1 MSDAKIPVELE
12 LADIQ
17 GNILTAYGRLGFPFG
32 RFGLFTVTDAA
43 GGRRFVEALRPRV
56 TTALR
61 WKSRA
66 KAIPTGRREVERP
79 KVTINLAFT
88 FGGLRAL
95 DVPTRTLRG
104 LPDEF
109 IDGMAARCNILGDDT
124 PENRLANWDPV
135 WRGGRGSGGV
145 HILVMLNAEMGPDGE
160 PVPELDQICTEIT
173 AMCGGESGV
182 RLLTGHRGPN
192 PDWQYLAALKDSRG
206 LPCAKEHFGF
216 TDGIGDPVFE
226 GQYPQGAAKARAV
239 GFGATDGEG
248 KWRPLATGEFLL
260 GWPDEAQE
268 IPGAAMPLDFSRNGT
283 FFAYRKLN
291 QDVAAFEDWVD
302 ETAEKLRAA
311 WRLGS
316 AHEARETL
324 LAKMAGRW
332 TDGVPLSAAPTFAD
346 WEKFNETWPPDDLHR
361 VRKDGERQRRL
372 VDFSFRDDEA
382 GTKCP
387 ATSHMRRVNTR
398 DMLDP
403 RAASRKP
410 AARLGSTLNNRRRIL
425 RRGLPY
431 GRSGRDNPEQ
441 GIVMLAVCASLQ
453 RQFEFV
459 QQQWLNYGLD
469 SNAANDTCPLI
480 GNHDAEAKFVIP
492 AAPESGNPPFI
503 ATGLKQWVQTRGGDY
518 FFVPSMS
525 ALRMIAMGV
534 VDPT

>member
-1 MSDAKIPVELE
+1 MNEKGCPVELE
-12 LADIQ
+12 LADLQ

-32 RFGLFTVTDAA
+32 RFGLFTVTEPS

-61 WKSRA
+61 WKSRS
-66 KAIPTGRREVERP
+66 KEIPTGRREVERP

-88 FGGLRAL
+88 FYGLRAL
-95 DVPTRTLRG
+95 QVPTRTLRG
-104 LPDEF
+104 MPDEF

-124 PENRLANWDPV
+124 EENKLSNWDPV
-135 WRGGRGSGGV
+135 WQGERAQGGV

-160 PVPELDQICTEIT
+160 PVPELAELCAEIEG
-173 AMCGGESGV
+173 MCGEGSGV
-182 RLLTGHRGPN
+182 RLLAGHRGP
-192 PDWQYLAALKDSRG
+192 DTKWQCLSALKDSRG
-206 LPCAKEHFGF
+206 LPCAKEHFGY

-226 GQYPQGAAKARAV
+226 GQYPQGAEKARAV

-248 KWRPLATGEFLL
+248 NWRPLATGEFLL

-268 IPGAAMPLDFSRNGT
+268 IPGSAMPLDFSRNGT

-291 QDVAAFEDWVD
+291 QDVAAFEAWVED
-302 ETAEKLRAA
+302 TAEKLKAV

-316 AHEARETL
+316 HEEARETL

-332 TDGVPLSAAPTFAD
+332 TDGVPLSAAPTYAD
-346 WEKFNETWPPDDLHR
+346 WKRFNEEYPPDDLHR
-361 VRKDGERQRRL
+361 VRNDGERQRRL
-372 VDFSFRDDEA
+372 VDFTFRDDEA

-387 ATSHMRRVNTR
+387 ATSHLRRTNTR

-403 RAASRKP
+403 RATNPKP
-410 AARLGSTLNNRRRIL
+410 SSRLGSTLNNRRRIL

-431 GRSGRDNPEQ
+431 GRPGRDNPEQ
-441 GIVMLAVCASLQ
+441 GIVMLAVCSSLQ

-469 SNAANDTCPLI
+469 SNAGNDTCPLI
-480 GNHDAEAKFVIP
+480 GNHDADAKFVIP
-492 AAPESGNPPFI
+492 ADADSGNPPFI

-518 FFVPSMS
+518 FFMPSMT